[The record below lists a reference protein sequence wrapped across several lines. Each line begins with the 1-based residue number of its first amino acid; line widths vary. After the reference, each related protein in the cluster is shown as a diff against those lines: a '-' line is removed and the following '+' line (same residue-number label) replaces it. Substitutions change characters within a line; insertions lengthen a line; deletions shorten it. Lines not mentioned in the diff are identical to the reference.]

1 MLVPTVIEQSSTGDR
16 AFDLY
21 SRLLNQRIIF
31 LGQPIDANVA
41 NLVVAQLIHL
51 ESDYPDKDINL
62 YINSPG
68 GDMNGMMAIYDTMQ
82 HVKADVTTT
91 CVGLAASAA
100 AVVLA
105 GGTAGKRRILPN
117 SRVLIHQPLMGGL
130 EGQATDIAIHAKEIV
145 RLKQRTNEIL
155 ARHTGQTVERI
166 GLDTDRDR
174 WMTSD
179 EALEYGLVDE
189 VIDIYQDVVPTR

>member
-1 MLVPTVIEQSSTGDR
+1 MLIPTVIEASSTGDR

-31 LGQPIDANVA
+31 LGQMIDANVA
-41 NLVVAQLIHL
+41 NLIVAQLIHL
-51 ESDYPDKDINL
+51 ESDYPDKDIHL

-82 HVKADVTTT
+82 HVQADVSTT

-100 AVVLA
+100 AVILS
-105 GGTAGKRRILPN
+105 GGTPGKRRILPN

-130 EGQATDIAIHAKEIV
+130 EGQASDIAIHAKELL

-155 ARHTGQTVERI
+155 SRHTGRSTDRI
-166 GLDTDRDR
+166 AEDTDRDR
-174 WMTSD
+174 WLTSD
-179 EALEYGLVDE
+179 EALDYGLVDE
-189 VIDIYQDVVPTR
+189 VIDIYQQ

>member
-1 MLVPTVIEQSSTGDR
+1 MSIIPTVIEQSSSGER

-21 SRLLNQRIIF
+21 SRLLNQRIVF
-31 LGQPIDANVA
+31 LGQQIDATVA
-41 NLVVAQLIHL
+41 NLIVAQMIHL

-82 HVKADVTTT
+82 HVKADVATT

-100 AVVLA
+100 AVILA
-105 GGTAGKRRILPN
+105 GGTKGKRRILPN

-130 EGQATDIAIHAKEIV
+130 EGQATDIAIHATEIV
-145 RLKQRTNEIL
+145 RMKEKMTEIL
-155 ARHTGQTVERI
+155 SRHTGQTQQRI
-166 GLDTDRDR
+166 KEDTDRDR
-174 WMTSD
+174 WLTAQA
-179 EALEYGLVDE
+179 ALDYGLVDE
-189 VIDIYQDVVPTR
+189 VIDIYPD

>member
-1 MLVPTVIEQSSTGDR
+1 MIPTVIEQSSSGER

-31 LGQPIDANVA
+31 LGQAIDATVA
-41 NLVVAQLIHL
+41 NLVVAQMIHL

-68 GDMNGMMAIYDTMQ
+68 GDMSGMMAIYDTMQ
-82 HVKADVTTT
+82 HVKAEVATT

-100 AVVLA
+100 AVILA
-105 GGTAGKRRILPN
+105 GGARGKRRILPH

-130 EGQATDIAIHAKEIV
+130 EGQASDIAIHARELV
-145 RLKQRTNEIL
+145 RLKEAMGDIL
-155 ARHTGQTVERI
+155 ARHTGQTPEQI
-166 GLDTDRDR
+166 KEDTDRDR
-174 WMTSD
+174 WQTAQQ
-179 EALEYGLVDE
+179 ALEYGIVDE
-189 VIDIYQDVVPTR
+189 VIDIYP

>member
-1 MLVPTVIEQSSTGDR
+1 MSMIPTVIEQSSSGDR

-21 SRLLNQRIIF
+21 SRLLNQRIVF
-31 LGQPIDANVA
+31 LGQQIDANVA
-41 NLVVAQLIHL
+41 NLIVAQMIHL

-82 HVKADVTTT
+82 HVKADVATT

-100 AVVLA
+100 AVILA
-105 GGTAGKRRILPN
+105 GGTKGKRRILPN

-130 EGQATDIAIHAKEIV
+130 EGQASDIAIHATEIV
-145 RLKQRTNEIL
+145 RMKDTMSEIL
-155 ARHTGQTVERI
+155 ARHTGQTRQRI
-166 GLDTDRDR
+166 KEDTDRDR
-174 WMTSD
+174 WLTAQA
-179 EALEYGLVDE
+179 ALDYGLVDE
-189 VIDIYQDVVPTR
+189 VIDIYPD

>member
-1 MLVPTVIEQSSTGDR
+1 MLIPTVIEPSSTGDR

-21 SRLLNQRIIF
+21 SRLLNQRIVF
-31 LGQPIDANVA
+31 LGQMIDANVA
-41 NLVVAQLIHL
+41 NLIVAQLIHL
-51 ESDYPDKDINL
+51 ESDYPDKDIHL

-82 HVKADVTTT
+82 HVQADVSTT

-105 GGTAGKRRILPN
+105 GGAPGKRRILPN
-117 SRVLIHQPLMGGL
+117 SRVLIHQPLLGGL
-130 EGQATDIAIHAKEIV
+130 EGQASDIAIHAKEII

-155 ARHTGQTVERI
+155 SRHTGKAVERI
-166 GLDTDRDR
+166 AEDTDRDR
-174 WMTSD
+174 WLTSD
-179 EALEYGLVDE
+179 EALAYGLVDE
-189 VIDIYQDVVPTR
+189 VIDIYQE

>member
-1 MLVPTVIEQSSTGDR
+1 MLIPTVIEQSSTGDR

-31 LGQPIDANVA
+31 LGQMIDANVA
-41 NLVVAQLIHL
+41 NLIVAQLIHL

-82 HVKADVTTT
+82 HVQADVSTT

-100 AVVLA
+100 AVILS
-105 GGTAGKRRILPN
+105 GGTPGKRRILPN

-130 EGQATDIAIHAKEIV
+130 EGQASDIAIHAKELL

-155 ARHTGQTVERI
+155 SRHTGRSTDRI
-166 GLDTDRDR
+166 AEDTDRDR
-174 WMTSD
+174 WLTSD
-179 EALEYGLVDE
+179 EALDYGLVDE
-189 VIDIYQDVVPTR
+189 VIDIYQQ

>member
-117 SRVLIHQPLMGGL
+117 RSISQLRSRPKTQASIGSSSGELPVPSPPPSGGAAAAPCRPFSL
-130 EGQATDIAIHAKEIV
+130 SV
-145 RLKQRTNEIL
+145 
-155 ARHTGQTVERI
+155 
-166 GLDTDRDR
+166 
-174 WMTSD
+174 W
-179 EALEYGLVDE
+179 
-189 VIDIYQDVVPTR
+189 